1 MAHGG
6 FLALLR
12 DGEKFIATPL
22 ISVLGIATE
31 MSHGTRR
38 STSICLC
45 AQNGRMR

>member
-1 MAHGG
+1 MVHGG
-6 FLALLR
+6 FLASLR
-12 DGEKFIATPL
+12 DDEKFIATPL
-22 ISVLGIATE
+22 TTVPGIATE